1 MVGLSVLRVGDNGLN
16 MWHFFYAIYLV
27 LGVVNFKNKIM
38 NIKIDA
44 VEGINLKDQLQIISD
59 YMGKDKEPRLTN
71 GVSGY
76 KIESCGRRYH
86 VSCKRTPTSWS
97 FKIWWGV

>member
-1 MVGLSVLRVGDNGLN
+1 MVSAV
-16 MWHFFYAIYLV
+16 
-27 LGVVNFKNKIM
+27 FKEEILIVKQNCQWPIHIKEINEFPQTKNIM
-38 NIKIDA
+38 NIKIDS

-59 YMGKDKEPRLTN
+59 YIGKDKEPRLTKAHC
-71 GVSGY
+71 GY

-86 VSCKRTPTSWS
+86 VSCKRTSTLWS

>member
-1 MVGLSVLRVGDNGLN
+1 MANGLYKVRFN
-16 MWHFFYAIYLV
+16 ALYTL
-27 LGVVNFKNKIM
+27 LGVVNFKSKIM

-44 VEGINLKDQLQIISD
+44 VEGISLKDQLQIISD
-59 YMGKDKEPRLTN
+59 YICKDKEPRLTN

-86 VSCKRTPTSWS
+86 VSCKRTPTLWS

>member
-1 MVGLSVLRVGDNGLN
+1 MMAHNIE
-16 MWHFFYAIYLV
+16 HK
-27 LGVVNFKNKIM
+27 FKGKIM

-44 VEGINLKDQLQIISD
+44 VEGISLKDQLQIISD
-59 YMGKDKEPRLTN
+59 YIGKDKEPRLTD
-71 GVSGY
+71 GVSGH

-86 VSCKRTPTSWS
+86 VSCKRTPTLWS

>member
-1 MVGLSVLRVGDNGLN
+1 
-16 MWHFFYAIYLV
+16 
-27 LGVVNFKNKIM
+27 M

-59 YMGKDKEPRLTN
+59 YIGKDYKEPRLTN

-86 VSCKRTPTSWS
+86 VSCKRTPTLWS

>member
-1 MVGLSVLRVGDNGLN
+1 
-16 MWHFFYAIYLV
+16 MWRFFYATYSV

-59 YMGKDKEPRLTN
+59 YIGKDKEPRLTN

-86 VSCKRTPTSWS
+86 VSCKRTPTLWS

>member
-1 MVGLSVLRVGDNGLN
+1 MSLYLYGLYTL
-16 MWHFFYAIYLV
+16 
-27 LGVVNFKNKIM
+27 LGVVNFKSKIM

-44 VEGINLKDQLQIISD
+44 VEGISLKDQLQIISD
-59 YMGKDKEPRLTN
+59 YIGKDKEPRLTG
-71 GVSGY
+71 GVSGL

-86 VSCKRTPTSWS
+86 VSCKRTPTLWS